1 MTQIEFEEQKR
12 ELHIQY
18 AQERNQIELWQAENK
33 QEIAEAKKRLAEV
46 KGMLSKLEARKQM
59 LAQRR
64 LDCQVKWCDRINK
77 FRRENFSTTRELQN
91 ISDYGLVNEL
101 RKRGWRGPLTC
112 EAVGVSSEHVEK
124 VNAKL
129 NGQ

>member
-12 ELHIQY
+12 ELHIQF
-18 AQERNQIELWQAENK
+18 AQERNQIGLWQAENK

-46 KGMLSKLEARKQM
+46 KGLLSKLEAQKQM

-64 LDCQVKWCDRINK
+64 LDCQTKWGERINK
-77 FRRENFSTTRELQN
+77 FRRENFSTSRELQN
-91 ISDYGLVNEL
+91 ISDFGLVNEL
-101 RKRGWRGPLTC
+101 RKRGWRGQLGS
-112 EAVGVSSEHVEK
+112 EAVGMSQEHIDK

>member
-12 ELHIQY
+12 ELQVQF

-33 QEIAEAKKRLAEV
+33 EQIAETKKRLAEV
-46 KGMLSKLEARKQM
+46 NGMLSKLEAQKQM

-64 LDCQVKWCDRINK
+64 LDCPVKWCDRIHK
-77 FRRENFSTTRELQN
+77 FRKENFSTTRELQN
-91 ISDYGLVNEL
+91 ISDFGLVNEL
-101 RKRGWRGPLTC
+101 HKRGWRGELGS
-112 EAVGVSSEHVEK
+112 EAVDMSQEHIDK

>member
-46 KGMLSKLEARKQM
+46 KGMLSKLEAQKQM

-64 LDCQVKWCDRINK
+64 LDCQ
-77 FRRENFSTTRELQN
+77 
-91 ISDYGLVNEL
+91 
-101 RKRGWRGPLTC
+101 
-112 EAVGVSSEHVEK
+112 
-124 VNAKL
+124 AK
-129 NGQ
+129 